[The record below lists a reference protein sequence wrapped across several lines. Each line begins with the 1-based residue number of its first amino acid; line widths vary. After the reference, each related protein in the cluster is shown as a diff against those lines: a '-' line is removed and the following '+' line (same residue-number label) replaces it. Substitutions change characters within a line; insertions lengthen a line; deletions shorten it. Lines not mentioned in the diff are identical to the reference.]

1 MIGNCIACTVIPGGC
16 ARHTADSFD
25 ARVFYYEPS
34 HEFVTELSADG
45 AVLTLQPIGDDQG
58 AE

>member
-1 MIGNCIACTVIPGGC
+1 MIPGGC
-16 ARHTADSFD
+16 SKHTADSFD

-45 AVLTLQPIGDDQG
+45 AVLTLQPIGDDAQDN
-58 AE
+58 